1 MEKYKQ
7 LVKNL
12 NLIPHK
18 EGGLFAE
25 THRDQNSFASHIY
38 YILKKNEISKWHKL
52 KKNEILNFYDGDP
65 LVVYLYNST
74 NDKKV
79 NKIVLGRNIENN
91 KEFYHYTVKKNT
103 WFSMETLGSW
113 SLIGCVVAPAFE
125 YSDLEIAPLNWSPG
139 KK

>member
-1 MEKYKQ
+1 MDKYKN

-25 THRDQNSFASHIY
+25 THRDQNGFASHIY

-79 NKIVLGRNIENN
+79 NNIDILAAFN
-91 KEFYHYTVKKNT
+91 K
-103 WFSMETLGSW
+103 W
-113 SLIGCVVAPAFE
+113 GCEDYQISYNPIF
-125 YSDLEIAPLNWSPG
+125 
-139 KK
+139 